1 MLEFC
6 LHEYTY
12 IDSHCLQYLETYEIM
27 LDTCKLASNYVR
39 ILCCWNFEFLNQQS
53 REQQRTEL
61 LFTVYEQIS
70 LSTCLCDTL
79 SDVVN
84 LYYACLLLS
93 DSCLK
98 YF

>member
-1 MLEFC
+1 MLEF
-6 LHEYTY
+6 YAAG
-12 IDSHCLQYLETYEIM
+12 IF
-27 LDTCKLASNYVR
+27 
-39 ILCCWNFEFLNQQS
+39 NFQINNPEFKWV
-53 REQQRTEL
+53 EQQRTEL